1 MQNKILNKYLRQ
13 YYIGGALFFGIA
25 AGSGIIMHKN
35 AQLHE
40 KDKIAFQ
47 DTEYDTTDPFQMLS
61 LLLIAICIYMGS
73 QSAAVIYKTKSQA
86 NKLAKEYLDDML
98 KRHPDLQKYSTI
110 LKNNQK
116 VKEIAAFACN
126 YLSDVEQQRIIDIIN
141 KAYDIGT
148 KKAINNA
155 HIEITNIIH
164 NHARLNPEYT
174 KQILALIKGSNKTY
188 VMNPNEHT
196 R

>member
-47 DTEYDTTDPFQMLS
+47 DTKYDTTQMLS
-61 LLLIAICIYMGS
+61 LLLIAVCIYMGS

-86 NKLAKEYLDDML
+86 KKKKKEYLDDML

-110 LKNNQK
+110 LFKRRRTTKN
-116 VKEIAAFACN
+116 
-126 YLSDVEQQRIIDIIN
+126 
-141 KAYDIGT
+141 
-148 KKAINNA
+148 
-155 HIEITNIIH
+155 H
-164 NHARLNPEYT
+164 
-174 KQILALIKGSNKTY
+174 
-188 VMNPNEHT
+188 
-196 R
+196 